1 MEYDIADIVGRIW
14 IWLIIGLLWFEVIG
28 NDQPRQQQQ
37 IPFCCQGGETSESY
51 SVGFRW
57 LQVVGVNFCP
67 RASEETAG

>member
-37 IPFCCQGGETSESY
+37 IPFCCQGG
-51 SVGFRW
+51 
-57 LQVVGVNFCP
+57 
-67 RASEETAG
+67 RASES